1 MNTEKRGGRQ
11 SGAGRK
17 SMYGEAMATISF
29 RVPASAK
36 ETVRMMVRNYLLTLT
51 IERKRHEPEDGC

>member
-1 MNTEKRGGRQ
+1 
-11 SGAGRK
+11 
-17 SMYGEAMATISF
+17 MYGEAMATISF

-51 IERKRHEPEDGC
+51 IERKRHEPEAGC